1 MNINDRDLLAKTL
14 MAEAGNQG
22 FGGMLAAGSVIMNRA
37 GGSGYGDGIRNVIL
51 KPGQFSAW
59 NSLTGYAG
67 GEQGQDMA
75 AMRPS
80 AEAYQAADKLL
91 AGDYQDPTGGATH
104 YYNPAISNPKWG
116 RDRAGGNW
124 KQIGDHIFGFAD
136 ANRKPNPNQ
145 AVADDTM
152 QALGVQPQGI
162 LAPTQ
167 TSETESKPMMNQQK
181 PRGLLEGIGIQK
193 MEEGAEGE
201 TGQRFYQRDSFKDT
215 AAVLAQGFGR
225 MGIMGMEEIAD
236 GIAKQRTESKAKNK
250 TIEMLRKMPNG
261 EELVKL
267 AEVMGPKAVASHL
280 MKQQLGGGDANVQSS
295 QTLRDQSGVIMTMR
309 DGSIAVKTIGGETL
323 TGQAALDFA
332 KTSNETYTEQQRE
345 TYRGRRKGTLE
356 ADVDLGAA
364 AEAAKKSGG
373 LTMER
378 GFEAYDNAVK
388 AGSALTTMDSAI
400 AAIDDGAKSGVIYN
414 MMPNVTEAS
423 AALGTAM
430 NQMGLDV
437 ISSVTFGAL
446 SEGEMNLAMETAVPR
461 NLGPEE
467 LRSYLVEKRDAQA
480 KAREA
485 LMAAA
490 RYLTQPG
497 NTISGWL
504 DQQAQS
510 DPPPSAISPQGRT
523 YNPETGKFE

>member
-250 TIEMLRKMPNG
+250 TIEAIGKMGTP
-261 EELVKL
+261 
-267 AEVMGPKAVASHL
+267 
-280 MKQQLGGGDANVQSS
+280 QS
-295 QTLRDQSGVIMTMR
+295 
-309 DGSIAVKTIGGETL
+309 
-323 TGQAALDFA
+323 QAALEYIQAGGDPVSALKMAFAKPDATKGVVMGDRLINPMTGEVMADFDSGAGFEAKDVVAARKEFTGQKFVKDFSDQTAAYGRILASVEDPSPSGDLALIFNFMKVLDPGSTVREGEFATAAQAGKVDDRVRNLYNRVTMGEKLTKAQRDDFA
-332 KTSNETYTEQQRE
+332 GRATNLYSGAEEQYKYQSNQYA
-345 TYRGRRKGTLE
+345 GF
-356 ADVDLGAA
+356 
-364 AEAAKKSGG
+364 AEAAGLPVDQVIPDFSYSGDRYKSPLEFRRPATPAGKN
-373 LTMER
+373 
-378 GFEAYDNAVK
+378 EA
-388 AGSALTTMDSAI
+388 
-400 AAIDDGAKSGVIYN
+400 
-414 MMPNVTEAS
+414 EWAS
-423 AALGTAM
+423 AWESMTDKDR
-430 NQMGLDV
+430 QEF
-437 ISSVTFGAL
+437 I
-446 SEGEMNLAMETAVPR
+446 
-461 NLGPEE
+461 
-467 LRSYLVEKRDAQA
+467 DAGQ
-480 KAREA
+480 
-485 LMAAA
+485 
-490 RYLTQPG
+490 
-497 NTISGWL
+497 
-504 DQQAQS
+504 
-510 DPPPSAISPQGRT
+510 
-523 YNPETGKFE
+523 F